1 MSMISM
7 TSIKSFATMTVAA
20 TLALTP
26 QIAAA
31 ASPTTFVSL
40 NPALGQLPE
49 SMTSDAAGN
58 LYVSIGTTVGK
69 ISPAGVLSSFA
80 SLPVPGGS
88 FTTGLKF
95 GPDGYLYAA
104 TAGFTAVPAVAFV
117 WRISPNGSQVEEYAE
132 LDPNGFPND
141 LAFDDD
147 GNLYVTDPFLAQIW
161 KIDEFGGADVWL
173 NDPLLAANF
182 ENPYLVVAPFGVDG
196 IAFDKKKDN
205 LYVGNLDY
213 GRILKIPVDCD
224 GEADGIEVFYEDIGL
239 IGGVDGLAFDKQE
252 TLYLAVHGQDRIVT
266 IDKHR
271 KTAIL
276 AEGAPLQQPSSLV
289 FGQTQASKNTLYIAN
304 FAILALFGVKPGPP
318 TPGVLKLNVKAKGL
332 GLP

>member
-1 MSMISM
+1 MMN
-7 TSIKSFATMTVAA
+7 IKSFAGLTLASTLSLAPQLASAAPPA
-20 TLALTP
+20 TL
-26 QIAAA
+26 
-31 ASPTTFVSL
+31 VSL

-49 SMTSDAAGN
+49 SITSDAAGN
-58 LYVSIGTTVGK
+58 LYISIGTSIGK
-69 ISPAGVLSSFA
+69 VTPAGVLSTFA
-80 SLPVPGGS
+80 DLPVPGGS

-104 TAGFTAVPAVAFV
+104 TAGFTPDPAVAFV

-161 KIDEFGGADVWL
+161 KIDEDGGADVWL
-173 NDPLLAANF
+173 NHPLLAANF
-182 ENPYLVVAPFGVDG
+182 DNPYLVISPFGVDG
-196 IAFDKKKDN
+196 IAFDKKKEN

-224 GEADGIEVFYEDIGL
+224 GEAGGISVFYENLAL
-239 IGGVDGLAFDKQE
+239 IGGVDGIAFDNKE

-266 IDKHR
+266 IDKQR
-271 KTAIL
+271 KAATL
-276 AEGAPLQQPSSLV
+276 AQGGPLQQPSSLV
-289 FGQTQASKNTLYIAN
+289 FGTTNAAKNTLYIAN
-304 FAILALFGVKPGPP
+304 FSILALFGVKPGPP
-318 TPGVLKLNVKAKGL
+318 IPAVLTLPVKTKGL

>member
-26 QIAAA
+26 EIAAA
-31 ASPTTFVSL
+31 ASPTSFVSL
-40 NPALGQLPE
+40 DPAQGQLPE
-49 SMTSDAAGN
+49 SITSDAAGN
-58 LYVSIGTTVGK
+58 LYISIGTTVGK

-104 TAGFTAVPAVAFV
+104 TAGFTADPAVAFV
-117 WRISPNGSQVEEYAE
+117 WRISPNGSQIEEYAE

-147 GNLYVTDPFLAQIW
+147 GNLYVTDPFLGLIW
-161 KIDEFGGADVWL
+161 KIDECSQEPEVWL
-173 NDPLLAANF
+173 ADPLLEANF
-182 ENPYLVVAPFGVDG
+182 ANPYLVIAPFGVDG
-196 IAFDKKKDN
+196 IAFDKNHKN

-213 GRILKIPVDCD
+213 GRIVKIKVKH
-224 GEADGIEVFYEDIGL
+224 GEPDDVSVFYENLDVA
-239 IGGVDGLAFDKQE
+239 GGVDGIAFDSKE
-252 TLYLAVHGQDRIVT
+252 NLFLAVHGQDRIVSLDKKAKATT
-266 IDKHR
+266 IH
-271 KTAIL
+271 T
-276 AEGAPLQQPSSLV
+276 GSPLQQPSSLV
-289 FGQTQASKNTLYIAN
+289 FGATNASKKTLYISN
-304 FAILALFGVKPGPP
+304 FSILAVFGVKPGPP
-318 TPGVLKLNVKAKGL
+318 TPGLLKLSVQNQGL
-332 GLP
+332 ELP

>member
-1 MSMISM
+1 M
-7 TSIKSFATMTVAA
+7 SIKSFAGVTLAS

-31 ASPTTFVSL
+31 AAPATFVSL
-40 NPALGQLPE
+40 DPAQGQLPE
-49 SMTSDAAGN
+49 SMTSDSAGN
-58 LYVSIGTTVGK
+58 LYISIGTTVGK
-69 ISPAGVLSSFA
+69 ISPAGALSSFA
-80 SLPVPGGS
+80 SLPVPGGT

-104 TAGFTAVPAVAFV
+104 TAGFTADPAVAFV
-117 WRISPNGSQVEEYAE
+117 WRIAPDGGEVEQYAE

-161 KIDEFGGADVWL
+161 KIDEYGGADVWL
-173 NDPLLAANF
+173 SDPLLAANF
-182 ENPYLVVAPFGVDG
+182 ENPYLLVAPFGVDG
-196 IAFDKKKDN
+196 IAFDKNKKN

-224 GEADGIEVFYEDIGL
+224 GEADGLEVFYEDIGL
-239 IGGVDGLAFDKQE
+239 IGGVDGIAFDKQE

-266 IDKHR
+266 IDKHGHA
-271 KTAIL
+271 KIV

-289 FGQTQASKNTLYIAN
+289 FGQTNASKNTLYIAN
-304 FAILALFGVKPGPP
+304 FSILALFGVKPGPP
-318 TPGVLKLNVKAKGL
+318 TPGVLTLPVKTKGL
-332 GLP
+332 KLP

>member
-1 MSMISM
+1 MM
-7 TSIKSFATMTVAA
+7 SIKSFAGVTLASTLTLAPQLASAA
-20 TLALTP
+20 TPANFVALD
-26 QIAAA
+26 
-31 ASPTTFVSL
+31 
-40 NPALGQLPE
+40 PAQGQLPE

-58 LYVSIGTTVGK
+58 LYVSIGTSVGK
-69 ISPAGVLSSFA
+69 ITPAGALSTFA
-80 SLPVPGGS
+80 TLPVPGGT

-104 TAGFTAVPAVAFV
+104 TAGFTADPAVAFV
-117 WRISPNGSQVEEYAE
+117 WRIAPNGGQVEEYAE
-132 LDPNGFPND
+132 LDPHGFPND
-141 LAFDDD
+141 LAFDGE

-173 NDPLLAANF
+173 SDPILAANF

-196 IAFDKKKDN
+196 IAFDKHHDN

-224 GEADGIEVFYEDIGL
+224 GEAGDIDVFYEDIDL
-239 IGGVDGLAFDKQE
+239 IGGVDGIAFDSHE

-271 KTAIL
+271 KAKIV

-289 FGQTQASKNTLYIAN
+289 FGTTKAAKNTLYIAN
-304 FAILALFGVKPGPP
+304 FSILALFGVKPGPP
-318 TPGVLKLNVKAKGL
+318 TPGVLTLSVQTKGL
-332 GLP
+332 KLP